1 MPETI
6 EGVIYVV
13 LSAVTAASVCGV
25 IPWLVNKGF
34 NAMVT
39 RISAMEAGINSL
51 RVDIQTER
59 ESRLVHYGKLTAS
72 IAEHRAICDE
82 RHGRG
87 K

>member
-1 MPETI
+1 
-6 EGVIYVV
+6 
-13 LSAVTAASVCGV
+13 
-25 IPWLVNKGF
+25 
-34 NAMVT
+34 MVT